1 MFRRILERQL
11 PVVSFFLFGPRQV
24 GKTNLLK
31 KILSLI
37 YVDLLDTEEQ
47 LAFNKTPSILIDR
60 LKTFAGPGTII
71 IDEIQRVPKLLD
83 VIHKLMEERPELQFI
98 MSGSSARKLRH
109 GASNLLGGRALYKTL
124 NPLTLEEM
132 AETFNLD
139 DVLAFGSLPKI
150 WTTLKNGDEALVA
163 ELLRSYVITYMK
175 EEIKSEAL
183 VRNLQGFQNFLDVAA
198 AQFAEQV
205 NLSGISRDCQVA
217 YATVREFYSILE
229 DTLMGFFL
237 YPYIKGIRKRMSHQP
252 KFYFFDNGVT
262 RAILGSVKT
271 RPTAIELGRLFEQWF
286 LLEVQRLN
294 EYSEKG
300 WKLYFWRTS
309 HGAEVDL
316 IIEANGKP
324 LAAVECKYKKTIG
337 VSDLSGLASFH
348 DNFPGVPCFIVAP
361 IKHPLKL
368 DFTDVLAPSE
378 LLGKLKNL

>member
-1 MFRRILERQL
+1 MFKRILEGQL
-11 PVVSFFLFGPRQV
+11 PKVSFFLFGPRQV
-24 GKTNLLK
+24 GKSTLLE
-31 KILSLI
+31 KIPSLI
-37 YVDLLDTEEQ
+37 YIDLLDTEEQ
-47 LAFNKTPSILIDR
+47 LAFNKTPSMLIDR
-60 LKTFAGPGTII
+60 VKTFTGSGTVI

-83 VIHKLMEERPELQFI
+83 VIHKLMEERPELQFV

-124 NPLTLEEM
+124 NPLVLEEM

-139 DVLAFGSLPKI
+139 DVLAFGSLPRI
-150 WTTLKNGDEALVA
+150 WTTLKNGDERLVA

-217 YATVREFYSILE
+217 YATVREFYAILE

-237 YPYIKGIRKRMSHQP
+237 YPYIRGIRKRMSHQP

-286 LLEVQRLN
+286 ILEVQRIN
-294 EYSEKG
+294 EYLEKD

-324 LAAVECKYKKTIG
+324 LAAIECKYKKTIG
-337 VSDLSGLASFH
+337 ISDLSGLASFH
-348 DNFPGVPCFIVAP
+348 DNFSNVPCFIVAP
-361 IKHPLKL
+361 IKYPMKL
-368 DFTDVLAPSE
+368 GFTDVVAPSE